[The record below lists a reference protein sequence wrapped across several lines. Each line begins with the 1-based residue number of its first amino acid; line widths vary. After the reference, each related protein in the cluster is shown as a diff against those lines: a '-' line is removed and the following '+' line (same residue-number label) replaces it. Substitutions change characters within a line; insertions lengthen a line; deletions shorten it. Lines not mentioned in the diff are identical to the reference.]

1 VVKANHYSLKYLL
14 DQCLAAIPQHQ
25 WVGKLM
31 GFDFRVVCKPGAY
44 NIVADALSRRE
55 SGADGQLMAVSAPIF
70 WVFDD
75 LCIEIEE
82 TAALRQLKEEV
93 LAGKKVD
100 KWQIIDGLM

>member
-1 VVKANHYSLKYLL
+1 VE
-14 DQCLAAIPQHQ
+14 
-25 WVGKLM
+25 
-31 GFDFRVVCKPGAY
+31 CKPGAY

-82 TAALRQLKEEV
+82 IAALRQLKEEV